1 MKALFIT
8 TLRPGRGLSFGLSL
22 ILCLSLFTACKSQ
35 QAPTNL
41 SQNGK
46 ELYNM
51 NGKKILSDQFEKID
65 FFMGNY
71 LVQKDNLKGLY
82 DTSGKEILPCQ
93 FQNIDFYTGNYL
105 VQKDNL
111 KGLYDTSGKQIL
123 PCQFQNIDFYTGNY
137 LVQKGALQ
145 RKRKRNHAL
154 QIQEHHDVSWR
165 MAGRDVSN
173 QKLRAI
179 VFC

>member
-65 FFMGNY
+65 FFIGNY
-71 LVQKDNLKGLY
+71 LVQKGNLKGLY
-82 DTSGKEILPCQ
+82 NTSGKEILPCN
-93 FQNIDFYTGNYL
+93 FDR
-105 VQKDNL
+105 
-111 KGLYDTSGKQIL
+111 
-123 PCQFQNIDFYTGNY
+123 IDFYTGNY
-137 LVQKGALQ
+137 LVQKGNL
-145 RKRKRNHAL
+145 KGLYNTNGI
-154 QIQEHHDVSWR
+154 QIMPCKYKNITMYRGEWLGE
-165 MAGRDVSN
+165 M
-173 QKLRAI
+173 
-179 VFC
+179 

>member
-46 ELYNM
+46 ELYDM

-65 FFMGNY
+65 FFIGNY
-71 LVQKDNLKGLY
+71 LVQKGNLKGLY
-82 DTSGKEILPCQ
+82 NTSGRQILPCN
-93 FQNIDFYTGNYL
+93 FNRIEFYTGNYL
-105 VQKDNL
+105 VQQGNK
-111 KGLYDTSGKQIL
+111 KGLYNANGKEIM
-123 PCQFQNIDFYTGNY
+123 PCKYKNITMYRGEW
-137 LVQKGALQ
+137 LG
-145 RKRKRNHAL
+145 
-154 QIQEHHDVSWR
+154 E
-165 MAGRDVSN
+165 M
-173 QKLRAI
+173 
-179 VFC
+179 

>member
-1 MKALFIT
+1 MKTLFIT

-65 FFMGNY
+65 FFIGNY
-71 LVQKDNLKGLY
+71 LVQKGNLKGLY
-82 DTSGKEILPCQ
+82 NTSGKEIMPCQ
-93 FQNIDFYTGNYL
+93 FDR
-105 VQKDNL
+105 
-111 KGLYDTSGKQIL
+111 
-123 PCQFQNIDFYTGNY
+123 IDFYTGNY
-137 LVQKGALQ
+137 LVQKGKKKGLYNANGKEIMPCKYKNITMYRGEWLG
-145 RKRKRNHAL
+145 
-154 QIQEHHDVSWR
+154 E
-165 MAGRDVSN
+165 M
-173 QKLRAI
+173 
-179 VFC
+179 

>member
-65 FFMGNY
+65 FFIGNY
-71 LVQKDNLKGLY
+71 LVQKGNLKGLY
-82 DTSGKEILPCQ
+82 NTSGR
-93 FQNIDFYTGNYL
+93 
-105 VQKDNL
+105 
-111 KGLYDTSGKQIL
+111 QIL
-123 PCQFQNIDFYTGNY
+123 PCQFNRIELYTGNY
-137 LVQKGALQ
+137 LVQKGNLKGLYNANGKEIMPCKYKNITMYRGEWLG
-145 RKRKRNHAL
+145 
-154 QIQEHHDVSWR
+154 E
-165 MAGRDVSN
+165 M
-173 QKLRAI
+173 
-179 VFC
+179 

>member
-65 FFMGNY
+65 FFIGNY
-71 LVQKDNLKGLY
+71 LVQKGNLKGLY
-82 DTSGKEILPCQ
+82 NTSGRQIMPCQ
-93 FQNIDFYTGNYL
+93 FDR
-105 VQKDNL
+105 
-111 KGLYDTSGKQIL
+111 
-123 PCQFQNIDFYTGNY
+123 IDFYTGNY
-137 LVQKGALQ
+137 LVQKGKKKGLYNANG
-145 RKRKRNHAL
+145 R
-154 QIQEHHDVSWR
+154 QIMPCKYKNITMYRGEWLGE
-165 MAGRDVSN
+165 M
-173 QKLRAI
+173 
-179 VFC
+179 

>member
-46 ELYNM
+46 ELYDM

-65 FFMGNY
+65 FFIGNY
-71 LVQKDNLKGLY
+71 LVQKGNLKGLY
-82 DTSGKEILPCQ
+82 NTSGKEIMPCQ
-93 FQNIDFYTGNYL
+93 FDR
-105 VQKDNL
+105 
-111 KGLYDTSGKQIL
+111 
-123 PCQFQNIDFYTGNY
+123 IDFYTGNY
-137 LVQKGALQ
+137 LVQKGKKKGLYNANGKEIMPCKYKNITMYRGEWLG
-145 RKRKRNHAL
+145 
-154 QIQEHHDVSWR
+154 E
-165 MAGRDVSN
+165 M
-173 QKLRAI
+173 
-179 VFC
+179 

>member
-35 QAPTNL
+35 QTSTSL

-65 FFMGNY
+65 FFIGNY
-71 LVQKDNLKGLY
+71 LVQKGNKKGLY
-82 DTSGKEILPCQ
+82 NTSGKEIMPCQ
-93 FQNIDFYTGNYL
+93 FDR
-105 VQKDNL
+105 
-111 KGLYDTSGKQIL
+111 
-123 PCQFQNIDFYTGNY
+123 IDFYTGNY
-137 LVQKGALQ
+137 LVQKGNL
-145 RKRKRNHAL
+145 KGLYNTNGI
-154 QIQEHHDVSWR
+154 QIMPCKYKNITMYRGEWLGE
-165 MAGRDVSN
+165 M
-173 QKLRAI
+173 
-179 VFC
+179 

>member
-46 ELYNM
+46 ELYDM

-65 FFMGNY
+65 FF
-71 LVQKDNLKGLY
+71 
-82 DTSGKEILPCQ
+82 I
-93 FQNIDFYTGNYL
+93 
-105 VQKDNL
+105 
-111 KGLYDTSGKQIL
+111 
-123 PCQFQNIDFYTGNY
+123 GNY
-137 LVQKGALQ
+137 LVQKGNLKGLYNTNGKEIMPCKYKNITMY
-145 RKRKRNHAL
+145 RGEWL
-154 QIQEHHDVSWR
+154 GE
-165 MAGRDVSN
+165 M
-173 QKLRAI
+173 
-179 VFC
+179 

>member
-65 FFMGNY
+65 FFIGNY
-71 LVQKDNLKGLY
+71 LVQKGNLKGIY
-82 DTSGKEILPCQ
+82 NTSGKEIMPCQ
-93 FQNIDFYTGNYL
+93 FDR
-105 VQKDNL
+105 
-111 KGLYDTSGKQIL
+111 
-123 PCQFQNIDFYTGNY
+123 IDFYTGNY
-137 LVQKGALQ
+137 LVQKGKKKGLYNANGKEIMPCKYKNITMYCGEWLG
-145 RKRKRNHAL
+145 
-154 QIQEHHDVSWR
+154 E
-165 MAGRDVSN
+165 M
-173 QKLRAI
+173 
-179 VFC
+179 

>member
-46 ELYNM
+46 ELYDM
-51 NGKKILSDQFEKID
+51 NGKKILSDQFEKIEFFIGNYLVQKGNLKGLYNTSGRQILPCQFQNID

-82 DTSGKEILPCQ
+82 NTSGRQIMPCKYK
-93 FQNIDFYTGNYL
+93 NITMYRGEWL
-105 VQKDNL
+105 
-111 KGLYDTSGKQIL
+111 GK
-123 PCQFQNIDFYTGNY
+123 
-137 LVQKGALQ
+137 
-145 RKRKRNHAL
+145 
-154 QIQEHHDVSWR
+154 
-165 MAGRDVSN
+165 M
-173 QKLRAI
+173 
-179 VFC
+179 